1 MASPKIG
8 PHEEWAAARAE
19 LLVREEEHK
28 RLSDE
33 LAQQRREL
41 PWVRV
46 EKDSDS
52 HQRAVATRF
61 YASESIQRS
70 KRRASLVMSSG
81 SRRVLVSNEIP

>member
-1 MASPKIG
+1 VTMASSKIG
-8 PHEEWAAARAE
+8 SQEKWAAARAE

-46 EKDSDS
+46 EKDYRGGRSDARPS
-52 HQRAVATRF
+52 QTT
-61 YASESIQRS
+61 
-70 KRRASLVMSSG
+70 
-81 SRRVLVSNEIP
+81 